1 MLRSLTCS
9 VLFLASCGHKCPP
22 PVQPPPTIQ
31 LSKSPDCRLPELP
44 GPIKPVIGWPTP
56 DTVMVSKSD
65 MVEILEYVAA
75 MRDWIQVASA
85 CLENR

>member
-1 MLRSLTCS
+1 
-9 VLFLASCGHKCPP
+9 
-22 PVQPPPTIQ
+22 
-31 LSKSPDCRLPELP
+31 LPELP